1 MTQKNATL
9 PVLPLRDT
17 VVFPNMI
24 CPLFVG
30 REKSINSLDRAVE
43 DSTNLILVAQSDAAV
58 DEPAR
63 QDVYNIGVTAKIL
76 QLLKLPNGTMKLL
89 VEGDSRIEL
98 SADEFTGDDHNE
110 AGFAWCKEQ
119 HDDDEPRETMQALS
133 NQLLKAFGV
142 YANRLKLVSED
153 GLKELAE
160 ITDGSRLADV
170 VASHL
175 NIPLEKK
182 QQILETLNVKARM
195 ELVFKVTQDENNVA
209 LVERKLKRRV
219 KSQISKTQR
228 EYYLQEQMKAI
239 QRELGDTEEKS
250 EIEEIEEKIA
260 ATALSDEAR
269 DKALGELNK
278 LKSMGNNMSEA
289 TVSRNYLDW
298 LLSIPWGVK
307 REVNKDLSEA
317 ERILD
322 EDHYGLEKVK
332 ERIIE
337 YIAVQQR
344 TEKISGPIL
353 CLVGPPG
360 VGKTSLGE
368 SAARATGRDFLR
380 IALGGVSDEAEIR
393 GHRRTYIGSMPGR
406 IIQTLKKGKSVNPLI
421 LLDEVDKLGH
431 SFRGDPSSALLEV
444 LDPEQNSKF
453 VDHYLDVDYDLSD
466 VMFVTT
472 ANYIEHIPV
481 PLRDR
486 MEVIPLAGYTE
497 DEKIEIAKRHL
508 LPKQRKAH
516 GIKSKEFKVN
526 DKALESIIRLYTR
539 EAGVRNMEREIAK
552 LARKTVRKLV
562 KNEIKSAV
570 IGPKKLEEHLGLPRF
585 RYGLAEKTDQI
596 GTVTGL
602 AWSSTGG
609 DLLSIEA
616 LVLPGK
622 GRIKTTGKLG
632 AIMKE
637 SIDAASS
644 YVRSISPSFGFK
656 PTGFENIDIHVHVP
670 EGATPKEGPS
680 AGVAMVTSIV
690 SVLSKIPVRKDVAM
704 TGEIT
709 LRGNVLPIGGLKS
722 KLLAATRG
730 GITKV
735 LIPEK
740 NVKDLSEISDEIKNV
755 LEITPV
761 SHIDD
766 VLEHALVRKPQ
777 SIDWTFDL
785 EAIDGPMIRTHPEQ
799 PEMSQH

>member
-1 MTQKNATL
+1 MRTKVY
-9 PVLPLRDT
+9 PILPLRDT

-30 REKSINSLDRAVE
+30 REKSVKALDRAVE
-43 DSTNLILVAQSDAAV
+43 NENGLVLVAQKESNV
-58 DEPAR
+58 DDPGPN
-63 QDVYNIGVTAKIL
+63 DMYGVGVFANIL

-89 VEGDSRIEL
+89 VEGGQRMEIRKFVETEDCIMARTVKLE
-98 SADEFTGDDHNE
+98 DEY
-110 AGFAWCKEQ
+110 
-119 HDDDEPRETMQALS
+119 DDDDKVETNVALS
-133 NQLLKAFGV
+133 NQMLKAFEN

-153 GLKELAE
+153 GLKELLN
-160 ITDGSRLADV
+160 INNPSKLADV

-175 NIPLEKK
+175 NISVAKKQELLDLANVKERLEKAL
-182 QQILETLNVKARM
+182 QM
-195 ELVFKVTQDENNVA
+195 TQEENNVA
-209 LVERKLKRRV
+209 LVEKKLKRRV
-219 KSQISKTQR
+219 KSQISRTQR
-228 EYYLQEQMKAI
+228 EYYLHEQMKAI
-239 QRELGDTEEKS
+239 QRELGDAEEKS
-250 EIEEIEEKIA
+250 EIEELEERIA
-260 ATALSDEAR
+260 ATQLSEEAR
-269 DKALGELNK
+269 EKAVAELNK
-278 LKSMGNNMSEA
+278 LKAMGNNVSEA
-289 TVSRNYLDW
+289 TVIRNYLDW

-307 REVNKDLSEA
+307 REVKKDLSEA
-317 ERILD
+317 ETILD

-332 ERIIE
+332 ERIVE

-406 IIQTLKKGKSVNPLI
+406 IIQTMKKGNSVNPLI
-421 LLDEVDKLGH
+421 LLDEVDKLGR

-444 LDPEQNSKF
+444 LDPEQNAKF

-466 VMFVTT
+466 VMFITT
-472 ANYIEHIPV
+472 ANYLEHIPE

-486 MEVIPLAGYTE
+486 MEIINLAGYTE
-497 DEKIEIAKRHL
+497 DEKVEIAKRHL
-508 LPKQRKAH
+508 VPKQRKAH
-516 GIKSKEFKVN
+516 GIRSKEFRITDN
-526 DKALESIIRLYTR
+526 ALERIIRVYTR

-562 KNEIKSAV
+562 KREIKSAV
-570 IGPKKLEEHLGLPRF
+570 IGPRKLEEHLGVPKF
-585 RYGLAEKTDQI
+585 RYGLAEESDQVGI
-596 GTVTGL
+596 VTGL
-602 AWSSTGG
+602 AWSSAGG

-622 GRIKTTGKLG
+622 GRIKATGKLG
-632 AIMKE
+632 AVMKE
-637 SIDAASS
+637 SIEAASS
-644 YVRSISPSFGFK
+644 YVRSISPDIGFK
-656 PTGFENIDIHVHVP
+656 PTGFEKIDIHVHVP

-690 SVLSKIPVRKDVAM
+690 SVLTRIPVRRDIAM

-730 GITKV
+730 GITTV

-740 NVKDLSEISDEIKNV
+740 NTKDLSEISDEIKGM
-755 LEITPV
+755 LDIRPV
-761 SHIDD
+761 SHIKE
-766 VLEHALVRKPQ
+766 VLRHALVTRPEP
-777 SIDWTFDL
+777 IEWIFDL
-785 EAIDGPMIRTHPEQ
+785 DQPDVSSMPAHVEAPS
-799 PEMSQH
+799 MSQH

>member
-1 MTQKNATL
+1 MRKKVY
-9 PVLPLRDT
+9 PILPLRDT

-30 REKSINSLDRAVE
+30 REKSVKALDRAVE
-43 DSTNLILVAQSDAAV
+43 NENGLVLVAQKEPNV
-58 DEPAR
+58 DDPGPN
-63 QDVYNIGVTAKIL
+63 DLYGVGVFANIL

-89 VEGDSRIEL
+89 VEGGERMQIRKFVETDDCIMARAVKLE
-98 SADEFTGDDHNE
+98 DEYGDDDNV
-110 AGFAWCKEQ
+110 
-119 HDDDEPRETMQALS
+119 ETNVALS
-133 NQLLKAFGV
+133 NQMLKAFET

-153 GLKELAE
+153 GLKELLN
-160 ITDGSRLADV
+160 INNPSKLADV

-175 NIPLEKK
+175 NISVAKKQELLDLANVKERLEKAL
-182 QQILETLNVKARM
+182 QL
-195 ELVFKVTQDENNVA
+195 TQEENNVA
-209 LVERKLKRRV
+209 LVEKKLKRRV
-219 KSQISKTQR
+219 KSQISRTQR
-228 EYYLQEQMKAI
+228 EYYLHEQMKAI
-239 QRELGDTEEKS
+239 QRELGDAEEKS
-250 EIEEIEEKIA
+250 EIEELEERIA
-260 ATALSDEAR
+260 ATQLSEEAR
-269 DKALGELNK
+269 EKAVAELNK
-278 LKSMGNNMSEA
+278 LKAMGNNVSEA
-289 TVSRNYLDW
+289 TVIRNYLDW
-298 LLSIPWGVK
+298 MLSIPWGVK
-307 REVNKDLSEA
+307 REVKKDLSEA
-317 ERILD
+317 ETILD

-332 ERIIE
+332 ERIVE

-406 IIQTLKKGKSVNPLI
+406 IIQTMKKGNSVNPLI
-421 LLDEVDKLGH
+421 LLDEVDKLGR

-444 LDPEQNSKF
+444 LDPEQNAKF

-466 VMFVTT
+466 VMFITT
-472 ANYIEHIPV
+472 ANYLEHIPE

-486 MEVIPLAGYTE
+486 MEIINLAGYTE
-497 DEKIEIAKRHL
+497 DEKVEIARRHL
-508 LPKQRKAH
+508 VPKQRKAH
-516 GIKSKEFKVN
+516 GIKSKEFKIT
-526 DKALESIIRLYTR
+526 DSALERIIRVYTR

-562 KNEIKSAV
+562 KREIKSVV
-570 IGPKKLEEHLGLPRF
+570 IGPRKLEEHLGVPKF
-585 RYGLAEKTDQI
+585 RYGLAEESDQVGI
-596 GTVTGL
+596 VTGL
-602 AWSSTGG
+602 AWSSAGG

-622 GRIKTTGKLG
+622 GRIKATGKLG
-632 AIMKE
+632 SVMKE

-644 YVRSISPSFGFK
+644 YVRSISPDIGFK
-656 PTGFENIDIHVHVP
+656 PTGFEKIDIHVHVP

-690 SVLSKIPVRKDVAM
+690 SVLTRIPVRRDIAM

-730 GITKV
+730 GITTV

-740 NVKDLSEISDEIKNV
+740 NTKDLSEISDEIKGM
-755 LEITPV
+755 LDIRPV
-761 SHIDD
+761 SHIKE
-766 VLEHALVRKPQ
+766 VLRHALLAKPEPIEW
-777 SIDWTFDL
+777 SYELD
-785 EAIDGPMIRTHPEQ
+785 Q
-799 PEMSQH
+799 PDVASMPAHVESPSMSQH